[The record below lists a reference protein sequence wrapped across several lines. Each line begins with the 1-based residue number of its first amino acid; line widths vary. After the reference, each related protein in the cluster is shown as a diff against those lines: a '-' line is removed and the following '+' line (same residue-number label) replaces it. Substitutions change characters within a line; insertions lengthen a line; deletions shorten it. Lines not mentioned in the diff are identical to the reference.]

1 MESINQS
8 IIDANIHYQN
18 ILNMNI
24 PLTLQKQNLNNQILK
39 NESKEIIKSKR
50 RTKDDFEG
58 RNFSCKIC
66 NKCYLSYPALYTHYK
81 QKHHSHYISDRRRGR
96 PKKNIENFYKE
107 RIKYNPLNLSYY
119 LKEGRTGI
127 TEIYDFENCIKD
139 AFNIIYNNN
148 EITVRERNLRKKM
161 NKYDKVY
168 EHPFLGIFLLS
179 KHDRTV
185 KNINEN
191 EICDVVFM
199 HFLNKMSL
207 HVNPFYFV
215 RLISFITLFREYI
228 NISKNKNGNEENEN
242 EYYLQYKFYKN
253 EPDYTACYPAEEI
266 PHFCNGYINDFLECD
281 KLSFGFRKEESIDLT
296 QNICSWLY
304 DNNFTTLKL
313 SLILKNDL

>member
-1 MESINQS
+1 
-8 IIDANIHYQN
+8 
-18 ILNMNI
+18 
-24 PLTLQKQNLNNQILK
+24 
-39 NESKEIIKSKR
+39 
-50 RTKDDFEG
+50 
-58 RNFSCKIC
+58 
-66 NKCYLSYPALYTHYK
+66 
-81 QKHHSHYISDRRRGR
+81 
-96 PKKNIENFYKE
+96 
-107 RIKYNPLNLSYY
+107 
-119 LKEGRTGI
+119 
-127 TEIYDFENCIKD
+127 
-139 AFNIIYNNN
+139 
-148 EITVRERNLRKKM
+148 
-161 NKYDKVY
+161 
-168 EHPFLGIFLLS
+168 
-179 KHDRTV
+179 
-185 KNINEN
+185 
-191 EICDVVFM
+191 M

-313 SLILKNDL
+313 SLILKNDS